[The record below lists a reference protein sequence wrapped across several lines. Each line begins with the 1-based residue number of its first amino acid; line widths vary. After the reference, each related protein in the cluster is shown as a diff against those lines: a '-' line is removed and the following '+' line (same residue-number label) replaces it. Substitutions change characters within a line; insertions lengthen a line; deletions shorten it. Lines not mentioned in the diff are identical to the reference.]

1 MRMSFQ
7 KNRFIRNT
15 QRGFTLLEMVFAAA
29 VLGIGLLGLLGLI
42 TTAIATNNRNK
53 LDSTSTLLAQMTAE
67 RIATIAANAT
77 TSVTI
82 TDCNPSTGSAS
93 HTVST
98 TGSTTGAGANL
109 DGSGNVDFTQSFAS
123 VTSGYAMLYY
133 ACAASTGDRAAV
145 YDVRWNIKT
154 LTTDAKLVT
163 VSARRNGTSTS
174 IPVFFAVPA
183 NLKLI
188 VGL

>member
-1 MRMSFQ
+1 MTLR
-7 KNRFIRNT
+7 IRGT
-15 QRGFTLLEMVFAAA
+15 RIQRGFTLLEMLFAAA

-42 TTAIATNNRNK
+42 TIAIASNNRNK
-53 LDSTSTLLAQMTAE
+53 LDSTATLLAQMTAE
-67 RIATIAANAT
+67 QIATISGNAT

-82 TDCNPSTGSAS
+82 TDCNPTTSSAS

-109 DGSGNVDFTQSFAS
+109 DGSGNIDFTQAFSG
-123 VTSGYAMLYY
+123 VTANYAMLYY
-133 ACAASTGDRAAV
+133 GCAASTGDRAAI

-154 LTTDAKLVT
+154 LTSNTKLVT
-163 VSARRNGTSTS
+163 VAARRNGTNTS
-174 IPVFFAVPA
+174 LPVQFNIPVS
-183 NLKLI
+183 LKVI